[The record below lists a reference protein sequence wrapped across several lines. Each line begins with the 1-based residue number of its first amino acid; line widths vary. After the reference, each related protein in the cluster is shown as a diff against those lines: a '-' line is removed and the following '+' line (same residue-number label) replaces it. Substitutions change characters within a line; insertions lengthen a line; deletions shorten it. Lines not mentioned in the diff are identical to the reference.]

1 MNAFSYELFI
11 NFRVSLHLRVKSA
24 AVLTIKIF
32 RKIMFDFMRIV
43 QQTEPMWNLCDT
55 RNVTRLEFCFQKQI
69 IYPGP
74 GGSAKYRKA
83 EEIFSAI
90 YASQC
95 NEVKIISLPT

>member
-1 MNAFSYELFI
+1 MLIVMNYSLTFEC
-11 NFRVSLHLRVKSA
+11 LHLRVKSA
-24 AVLTIKIF
+24 GVLTITIF
-32 RKIMFDFMRIV
+32 RKIMFDYKRIIH
-43 QQTEPMWNLCDT
+43 QTKPICDPQ
-55 RNVTRLEFCFQKQI
+55 NVTCLEFCFQKHM

-95 NEVKIISLPT
+95 NEVQIISVLT